1 VGGYERGERDISVAR
16 FTELCAAIGAAPEQ
30 ILSAALRNLPGDGQ
44 QQVTIDL
51 ARLADSA
58 DEVADV
64 VEGFAHRVKAQR
76 KDWLTDVVTLRA
88 GDLKVLAHEAG
99 EEPETLLRHIHDAVI
114 RVGTED

>member
-1 VGGYERGERDISVAR
+1 
-16 FTELCAAIGAAPEQ
+16 
-30 ILSAALRNLPGDGQ
+30 
-44 QQVTIDL
+44 
-51 ARLADSA
+51 
-58 DEVADV
+58 
-64 VEGFAHRVKAQR
+64 VKAQR